1 MKNSNTSASAVPEPD
16 TSARS
21 TVIAAV
27 VFGLISAVGYT
38 AANVCLRS
46 VTHIDP
52 IWVSCIKSMPTV
64 LLAGP
69 WVAWRRW
76 NGHTLFPSRR
86 LLLLVI
92 AIALLGQLGG
102 NISFQY
108 ALGKIG
114 IALDVPLTLGTM
126 IVVSA
131 VLGRWLLGDTISA
144 QMAFAGFV
152 LIVAMFVLGWGADEA
167 NRAIESAS
175 SMANTSATL
184 SSAENT
190 SSVIAP
196 PAAAN
201 RWNTVL
207 GVTAAGFAGFAYC
220 CLSLTIRFVTR
231 HGALPSTVV
240 ATVGV
245 AGLISLFLLTLVR
258 CGVAPIVT
266 ASRWDYAY
274 MAGAGIFN
282 YLAFIT
288 LTKAL
293 QISSVFFVNALNASQ
308 TAMAAMAGI
317 VIFGEPASTTLGA
330 GIALT
335 IIGLLLM
342 TKRTKPI
349 ASGRSG

>member
-1 MKNSNTSASAVPEPD
+1 
-16 TSARS
+16 
-21 TVIAAV
+21 
-27 VFGLISAVGYT
+27 
-38 AANVCLRS
+38 
-46 VTHIDP
+46 
-52 IWVSCIKSMPTV
+52 MPTV
-64 LLAGP
+64 LLAAP

-76 NGHTLFPSRR
+76 KGHTLFPSLR
-86 LLLLVI
+86 LLLLVVF
-92 AIALLGQLGG
+92 IALLGQLGG

-144 QMAFAGFV
+144 QMAFAGLV

-167 NRAIESAS
+167 NRAIESEHS
-175 SMANTSATL
+175 STLEQAAT
-184 SSAENT
+184 
-190 SSVIAP
+190 
-196 PAAAN
+196 N

-207 GVTAAGFAGFAYC
+207 GVSAAGFAGFAYC
-220 CLSLTIRFVTR
+220 CLSLTIRFATR

-245 AGLISLFLLTLVR
+245 AGLISLFVLTLVR

-342 TKRTKPI
+342 TKRTKPT
-349 ASGRSG
+349 ASGRSS

>member
-1 MKNSNTSASAVPEPD
+1 MKNSNTSASAVPEHD

-144 QMAFAGFV
+144 QMA
-152 LIVAMFVLGWGADEA
+152 
-167 NRAIESAS
+167 
-175 SMANTSATL
+175 
-184 SSAENT
+184 
-190 SSVIAP
+190 
-196 PAAAN
+196 
-201 RWNTVL
+201 
-207 GVTAAGFAGFAYC
+207 FAGFAYC